1 MRRAMLFGTAL
12 AVWFCLS
19 GLPLMAQSRTGGGM
33 GSGGGMGQSGG
44 QGQGGGQ
51 GQPGGPGM
59 GQGPSENGPM
69 GPQAGGNNRTSGPTM
84 TQKTPSQMLA
94 QNPTLTSKVQDLLP
108 SGTNPQDAASGFKD
122 LDKFVAAVHLSHNLN
137 IPFDQLKGK
146 VTTGASLDKAVQTLN
161 PNLSHQQIK
170 TEVKKGKHQA
180 KADIKASRKS

>member
-1 MRRAMLFGTAL
+1 MKRAILFSTAL
-12 AVWFCLS
+12 AVLLCLS
-19 GLPLMAQSRTGGGM
+19 GFPLMAQNRNGGGM
-33 GSGGGMGQSGG
+33 GGGGGMGQAGP
-44 QGQGGGQ
+44 QGQGSGEGQ
-51 GQPGGPGM
+51 SGGPGM

-69 GPQAGGNNRTSGPTM
+69 GPQAGGNNGTSGPTM

-108 SGTNPQDAASGFKD
+108 AGTNPQDAASGFND
-122 LDKFVAAVHLSHNLN
+122 LDKFVAAVHVSHNLN

-161 PNLSHQQIK
+161 PNLSRQQVK